1 MSPPRHCLARG
12 GHSKRGQPQEQTQL
26 WFFGISLL
34 PKPWDGHCDSLVAQG
49 RAGAAALALLRVTM
63 RNPSCSSLRFPN
75 GDVIPALK
83 KGRAASRKGQTETF
97 HQ

>member
-1 MSPPRHCLARG
+1 MSPPRHCLAQG
-12 GHSKRGQPQEQTQL
+12 GTANVGSPRNKHSSG
-26 WFFGISLL
+26 F
-34 PKPWDGHCDSLVAQG
+34 WDGHCDSLVAQG
-49 RAGAAALALLRVTM
+49 RAAAAALALLAATM
-63 RNPSCSSLRFPN
+63 RNSSCSSLRFPN